1 MLLVNKKYMPLETWY
16 APTEAKLGF
25 ASRLIYKNKIGIF
38 YLMTKPKPKSTAFCL
53 ERKKKKK
60 ERKFFVS

>member
-25 ASRLIYKNKIGIF
+25 ASRLIDKDKIGIF
-38 YLMTKPKPKSTAFCL
+38 YLMTKTNVWLFA
-53 ERKKKKK
+53 
-60 ERKFFVS
+60 